1 MTRRNILKPIK
12 PRNKSVIINKKSIDT
27 KERNKSVDNLFLKPL
42 KKMINN
48 SKVKL
53 IKNNTFNEIEQL
65 KFDIQ
70 QFLKKE
76 SLFDKYNNNF
86 IINKTKNSKNI
97 HLKKIK
103 IPNKEI
109 DEIFISNN

>member
-1 MTRRNILKPIK
+1 M
-12 PRNKSVIINKKSIDT
+12 INKNLIKI
-27 KERNKSVDNLFLKPL
+27 KEANKSVDNLLLKSH
-42 KKMINN
+42 KNITNKI
-48 SKVKL
+48 KVKL
-53 IKNNTFNEIEQL
+53 IKNNTFNEIERL

-86 IINKTKNSKNI
+86 IINKTKNTKNI